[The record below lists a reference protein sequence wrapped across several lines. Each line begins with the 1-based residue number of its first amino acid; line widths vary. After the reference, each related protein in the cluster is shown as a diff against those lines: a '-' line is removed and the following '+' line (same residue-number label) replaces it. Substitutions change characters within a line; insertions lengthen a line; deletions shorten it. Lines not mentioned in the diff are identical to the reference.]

1 MSSWANRHV
10 VRKRDLSQIP
20 IEFRPDIVSRVERSE
35 VKLSESFQSP
45 LFSSNPFNEIIYPN
59 TNHKSSEPSFIPN
72 SYSSKVIQP
81 PNPLSIDLTYNN
93 KSYVFVILRHIRY
106 PKDNDLWISSY
117 NSIRKHYTN
126 KIVIIDDNSTINTF
140 NGNSVVLATITKK
153 TQNPIN
159 TSINQPLQNALPPTP
174 EDYNRT
180 YFTRYII
187 KYKLSSEL
195 YFVETDKNEYYRLQQ
210 SSDQKYYY
218 FSEVLWKISGPL
230 YDVKQDNVLI
240 VGGIIDSN
248 KRSVQE
254 AEKTTPGI
262 SNYLVDLTL
271 YSTF

>member
-1 MSSWANRHV
+1 MY
-10 VRKRDLSQIP
+10 IP
-20 IEFRPDIVSRVERSE
+20 KGKLDPNIYYTSGGEYIVSTTGLYYVGYYHKDTLGGVWTDKTHS
-35 VKLSESFQSP
+35 VSSIKLNLP
-45 LFSSNPFNEIIYPN
+45 KKN
-59 TNHKSSEPSFIPN
+59 
-72 SYSSKVIQP
+72 
-81 PNPLSIDLTYNN
+81 
-93 KSYVFVILRHIRY
+93 IL
-106 PKDNDLWISSY
+106 
-117 NSIRKHYTN
+117 
-126 KIVIIDDNSTINTF
+126 DDNINTF
-140 NGNSVVLATITKK
+140 NRDSVVLATITKK

-159 TSINQPLQNALPPTP
+159 TNINQPLQNALPPTP
-174 EDYNRT
+174 EDYDRT

-187 KYKLSSEL
+187 KYKLSSKP

-230 YDVKQDNVLI
+230 YDVKQNNVLI

-262 SNYLVDLTL
+262 SNYLIDLTL

>member
-1 MSSWANRHV
+1 MY
-10 VRKRDLSQIP
+10 IP
-20 IEFRPDIVSRVERSE
+20 KGKLDPNIYYTDGGEYIVSTTGLYYVGYYHKDTLGGVWTDKTHS
-35 VKLSESFQSP
+35 VSSIKLNLP
-45 LFSSNPFNEIIYPN
+45 K
-59 TNHKSSEPSFIPN
+59 KSI
-72 SYSSKVIQP
+72 
-81 PNPLSIDLTYNN
+81 LDNN
-93 KSYVFVILRHIRY
+93 
-106 PKDNDLWISSY
+106 
-117 NSIRKHYTN
+117 
-126 KIVIIDDNSTINTF
+126 INTF
-140 NGNSVVLATITKK
+140 NRDSVVLATITKK

-174 EDYNRT
+174 EDYDRT

>member
-1 MSSWANRHV
+1 MY
-10 VRKRDLSQIP
+10 IP
-20 IEFRPDIVSRVERSE
+20 KGKLDPNIYYTSGGEYIVSTTGLYYVGYYHKDTLGGVWTDKTHS
-35 VKLSESFQSP
+35 VSSIKLNLP
-45 LFSSNPFNEIIYPN
+45 K
-59 TNHKSSEPSFIPN
+59 KS
-72 SYSSKVIQP
+72 
-81 PNPLSIDLTYNN
+81 
-93 KSYVFVILRHIRY
+93 IL
-106 PKDNDLWISSY
+106 
-117 NSIRKHYTN
+117 
-126 KIVIIDDNSTINTF
+126 DDNINTF

-159 TSINQPLQNALPPTP
+159 ANINQPLQNALPPTS
-174 EDYNRT
+174 EDYDRT

-187 KYKLSSEL
+187 KYKLSSKP

-230 YDVKQDNVLI
+230 YDIKQNNVLI

-254 AEKTTPGI
+254 AEKTTPEI
-262 SNYLVDLTL
+262 SNYLIDLTL

>member
-1 MSSWANRHV
+1 MY
-10 VRKRDLSQIP
+10 IP
-20 IEFRPDIVSRVERSE
+20 KGKLDPNIYYTSGGEYIVSTTGLYYVGYYHKDTLGGVWTDKTHS
-35 VKLSESFQSP
+35 VSSIKLNLP
-45 LFSSNPFNEIIYPN
+45 KKN
-59 TNHKSSEPSFIPN
+59 
-72 SYSSKVIQP
+72 
-81 PNPLSIDLTYNN
+81 
-93 KSYVFVILRHIRY
+93 IL
-106 PKDNDLWISSY
+106 
-117 NSIRKHYTN
+117 
-126 KIVIIDDNSTINTF
+126 DDNINTF
-140 NGNSVVLATITKK
+140 NRDSVVLATITKK

-174 EDYNRT
+174 EDYDRT

-271 YSTF
+271 YSIF

>member
-1 MSSWANRHV
+1 MY
-10 VRKRDLSQIP
+10 IP
-20 IEFRPDIVSRVERSE
+20 KGKLDPNIYYTDGGEYIVSTTGLYYVGYYHKDTLGGVWTDKTHS
-35 VKLSESFQSP
+35 VSSIKLNLP
-45 LFSSNPFNEIIYPN
+45 K
-59 TNHKSSEPSFIPN
+59 KSI
-72 SYSSKVIQP
+72 
-81 PNPLSIDLTYNN
+81 LDNN
-93 KSYVFVILRHIRY
+93 
-106 PKDNDLWISSY
+106 
-117 NSIRKHYTN
+117 
-126 KIVIIDDNSTINTF
+126 INTF
-140 NGNSVVLATITKK
+140 NRDSVVLATITKK

-159 TSINQPLQNALPPTP
+159 VSINQPLQNALPPTP
-174 EDYNRT
+174 EDYDRT

-254 AEKTTPGI
+254 AEKTVSDI
-262 SNYLVDLTL
+262 SSYLVDLTL

>member
-1 MSSWANRHV
+1 MY
-10 VRKRDLSQIP
+10 IP
-20 IEFRPDIVSRVERSE
+20 KGKLDPNIYYTDGGEYIVSTTGLYYVGYYHKDTLGGVWTDKTHS
-35 VKLSESFQSP
+35 VSSIKLNLP
-45 LFSSNPFNEIIYPN
+45 K
-59 TNHKSSEPSFIPN
+59 KS
-72 SYSSKVIQP
+72 
-81 PNPLSIDLTYNN
+81 
-93 KSYVFVILRHIRY
+93 IL
-106 PKDNDLWISSY
+106 
-117 NSIRKHYTN
+117 
-126 KIVIIDDNSTINTF
+126 DDNINTF
-140 NGNSVVLATITKK
+140 NRDSVVLATITKK

-174 EDYNRT
+174 EDYDRT

-218 FSEVLWKISGPL
+218 FSEVLWKTSGPL
-230 YDVKQDNVLI
+230 YDIKQDNVLI

>member
-1 MSSWANRHV
+1 MY
-10 VRKRDLSQIP
+10 IP
-20 IEFRPDIVSRVERSE
+20 KGKLDPNIYYTSGGEYIVSTTGLYYVGYYHKDTLGGVWTDKTHS
-35 VKLSESFQSP
+35 VSSIKLNLP
-45 LFSSNPFNEIIYPN
+45 KKN
-59 TNHKSSEPSFIPN
+59 
-72 SYSSKVIQP
+72 
-81 PNPLSIDLTYNN
+81 
-93 KSYVFVILRHIRY
+93 IL
-106 PKDNDLWISSY
+106 
-117 NSIRKHYTN
+117 
-126 KIVIIDDNSTINTF
+126 DDNINTF
-140 NGNSVVLATITKK
+140 NRDSVVLATITKK

-159 TSINQPLQNALPPTP
+159 VSINQPLQNALPPTP
-174 EDYNRT
+174 EDYDRT

>member
-1 MSSWANRHV
+1 MY
-10 VRKRDLSQIP
+10 IP
-20 IEFRPDIVSRVERSE
+20 KGKLDPNIYYTDGGEYIVSTTGLYYVGYYHKDTLGGVWTDKTHS
-35 VKLSESFQSP
+35 VSSIKLNLP
-45 LFSSNPFNEIIYPN
+45 K
-59 TNHKSSEPSFIPN
+59 KS
-72 SYSSKVIQP
+72 
-81 PNPLSIDLTYNN
+81 
-93 KSYVFVILRHIRY
+93 IL
-106 PKDNDLWISSY
+106 
-117 NSIRKHYTN
+117 
-126 KIVIIDDNSTINTF
+126 DDNINTF
-140 NGNSVVLATITKK
+140 NRDSVVLATITKK

-159 TSINQPLQNALPPTP
+159 VSINQPLQNALPPTP
-174 EDYNRT
+174 EDYDRT

-195 YFVETDKNEYYRLQQ
+195 YFVETDKNEYYKLQQ